1 MLQKA
6 CSGLF
11 CLLLTLH
18 LMRVFICIRSIPVLK
33 QADDNKCAVEE
44 EKTDSIKHRDGPLV
58 HEVQNVATR
67 ENVKTNI
74 TEKGEGFTEDTST
87 FSIRSL
93 PLILCIVKAL
103 VDPQVHSRSSLES
116 GAAKTTPATT
126 IVVTKTLAPMRAP
139 RARFDDPLPTA
150 ATLAKT
156 SGAPFPN
163 ERNVTPAS
171 VGDIFSVDT
180 TDCSVGQKK
189 ESAVSPSR

>member
-1 MLQKA
+1 M
-6 CSGLF
+6 
-11 CLLLTLH
+11 
-18 LMRVFICIRSIPVLK
+18 
-33 QADDNKCAVEE
+33 
-44 EKTDSIKHRDGPLV
+44 
-58 HEVQNVATR
+58 HEVQNVAAR
-67 ENVKTNI
+67 ENVKANI
-74 TEKGEGFTEDTST
+74 TKKGEGFKGDTAA
-87 FSIRSL
+87 FGIRSVPVL
-93 PLILCIVKAL
+93 VCIVKSF
-103 VDPQVHSRSSLES
+103 VDPRVHSRSSLES

-163 ERNVTPAS
+163 ERKVTPAS